1 MMQKRFSHFSSN
13 EELYRTN
20 SAMLSLAY
28 RLLTANGV
36 LVMKTQDYW
45 YKGKQEWVA
54 LYVIEEARKARFRVI
69 RPVSLDSENK
79 AIKAVLSSTLRPKNA
94 LIFPR
99 IL

>member
-20 SAMLSLAY
+20 STMLSMAY
-28 RLLTANGV
+28 RLLTNNGV

-54 LYVIEEARKARFRVI
+54 LFVIGRRSKKVR
-69 RPVSLDSENK
+69 N
-79 AIKAVLSSTLRPKNA
+79 
-94 LIFPR
+94 
-99 IL
+99 